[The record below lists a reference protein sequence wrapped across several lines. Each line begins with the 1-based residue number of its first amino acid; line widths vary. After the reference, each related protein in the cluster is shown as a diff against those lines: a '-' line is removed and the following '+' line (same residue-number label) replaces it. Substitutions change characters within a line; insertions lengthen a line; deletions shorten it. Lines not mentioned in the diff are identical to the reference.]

1 MPSFKVCGGIET
13 NGNKSINV
21 SNGLDF
27 LKYVYSSLSKNSK
40 QGFEICLFK
49 AHHIMAFFAFHFPA
63 VSLVSEP

>member
-21 SNGLDF
+21 SNGLVF

>member
-13 NGNKSINV
+13 NENKPINV

-40 QGFEICLFK
+40 QVFEICLFK